1 MEYHREVCRR
11 ERRQDHRWEF
21 LAWEPRKT
29 QDTFSLVINL
39 INGIIFKPKLEEHL
53 QDKIIDFMEALHFR
67 VETPDL
73 WVVMVGQGVHRQ
85 GSMGIRDK
93 HLVRQVVIREI
104 QVSQVVIKEIQDKL
118 YRHNNNNKLQSKQGL
133 RQEEKYQAKP

>member
-11 ERRQDHRWEF
+11 ERRQDHRWEL

-73 WVVMVGQGVHRQ
+73 WVVMVGQGVQCR
-85 GSMGIRDK
+85 GSMEIRDK

-118 YRHNNNNKLQSKQGL
+118 YRHNNNNKL
-133 RQEEKYQAKP
+133 

>member
-11 ERRQDHRWEF
+11 ERRQDHRWEL

-53 QDKIIDFMEALHFR
+53 QDKIIDFMEVLHFR

-73 WVVMVGQGVHRQ
+73 WVVVVGRGVHRR
-85 GSMGIRDK
+85 GSMEIRDK

-118 YRHNNNNKLQSKQGL
+118 YRHNNNNNNNKL
-133 RQEEKYQAKP
+133 

>member
-1 MEYHREVCRR
+1 MKYHREVCRR
-11 ERRQDHRWEF
+11 ERRQDHRWEL

-53 QDKIIDFMEALHFR
+53 QDKIIDFMEVLHFR

-73 WVVMVGQGVHRQ
+73 WVVVVGRGVHRR
-85 GSMGIRDK
+85 GSMEIRDK
-93 HLVRQVVIREI
+93 HLVRQVVI
-104 QVSQVVIKEIQDKL
+104 KEIQDEL
-118 YRHNNNNKLQSKQGL
+118 YRHNNNNSKLQSKQDL
-133 RQEEKYQAKP
+133 RQGEKYQARL

>member
-29 QDTFSLVINL
+29 QNTFSSVTNL
-39 INGIIFKPKLEEHL
+39 INGIILKSKLEEHL
-53 QDKIIDFMEALHFR
+53 QDKIIDLKGFLHFR
-67 VETPDL
+67 EETPDL

-104 QVSQVVIKEIQDKL
+104 PVSQVVIKEIQDKL
-118 YRHNNNNKLQSKQGL
+118 HRHNNNKL
-133 RQEEKYQAKP
+133 